1 MRRCPKC
8 NSPDWDY
15 ANVGLPDAILC
26 TNCSHIY
33 SKGKEKIMTKEYEV
47 YIEDFN
53 GNLYD
58 QYTIE
63 AESENE
69 AYDKAYE
76 NIGWKAMEVHITEI
90 KDESSPLLKDTF
102 FGGSN
107 PLNKFPTMW
116 GDKT

>member
-1 MRRCPKC
+1 MKC
-8 NSPDWDY
+8 SKCGSNVWDY
-15 ANVGLPDAILC
+15 ANVGCPDAILC
-26 TNCSHIY
+26 TNCGHIY
-33 SKGKEKIMTKEYEV
+33 SKGKEKTMAKEYEV

-53 GNLYD
+53 GNMYD

-76 NIGWKAMEVHITEI
+76 SIGWKAMEVHITEI
-90 KDESSPLLKDTF
+90 KAEQPSPLLKDTF

-107 PLNKFPTMW
+107 PLDKFPTIW

>member
-1 MRRCPKC
+1 M
-8 NSPDWDY
+8 
-15 ANVGLPDAILC
+15 
-26 TNCSHIY
+26 
-33 SKGKEKIMTKEYEV
+33 SKEFEV

-90 KDESSPLLKDTF
+90 KTTQPSPLLKDTF

-107 PLNKFPTMW
+107 PLDKFPTMW
-116 GDKT
+116 SDKT